1 MIPGPHAQRDRRRLT
16 VWWIIWAA
24 MLINLVGLQ
33 LVLGRAPMSTSP
45 TRDDALINLVGLVP
59 LFVSIII
66 RWLVLP
72 RYHDL
77 ARAFPMFVVGLS
89 LAEGCG
95 ILGIFLGGPFRDDV
109 FLLGALGIAQFV
121 PVFAK
126 KILEPTPTGYIP
138 NN

>member
-1 MIPGPHAQRDRRRLT
+1 MIPGPHALRDRTRLT
-16 VWWIIWAA
+16 VWWLVWAV
-24 MLINLVGLQ
+24 MLINLVVLH
-33 LVLGRAPMSTSP
+33 LVLGRTAMPTSP
-45 TRDDALINLVGLVP
+45 TQGDALINLVGLVP

-72 RYHDL
+72 RYRDL
-77 ARAFPMFVVGLS
+77 MRAFPMFVVGLA

-95 ILGIFLGGPFRDDV
+95 LLGIFLGGPFRDDV
-109 FLLGALGIAQFV
+109 FLLGALGIVQFV

-126 KILEPTPTGYIP
+126 RFLEPAPTGYIP

>member
-1 MIPGPHAQRDRRRLT
+1 MIPGPHAQRDRTRLM
-16 VWWIIWAA
+16 VWWIVWAA
-24 MLINLVGLQ
+24 MLINLVVLH
-33 LVLGRAPMSTSP
+33 LALGRAPLPISP
-45 TRDDALINLVGLVP
+45 TPDDALLNLVGLVP

-77 ARAFPMFVVGLS
+77 TRAFPMFIAGLA

-126 KILEPTPTGYIP
+126 KLLEPTPTGYIP